1 MQCEYCRFTNLSWRR
16 RCFPNTRAQSAVASA
31 MAQPDTT
38 AARVLLEIV
47 KPFAPPPIHLFTMLA
62 PAASA
67 NQQNRMSNGGVSNN
81 SSSVKYAQSA
91 RSAVDPQLQ
100 YLDSKSKS
108 SMKDVVMIKTRHSEW
123 GFSLT
128 KQIITPDMDVSSFSA
143 ATYAHLYESAYE
155 CNSRLHPSTS
165 TVTALSCSQS
175 CPVHLPPH
183 VASFQVPICATI
195 PA

>member
-1 MQCEYCRFTNLSWRR
+1 
-16 RCFPNTRAQSAVASA
+16 V
-31 MAQPDTT
+31 AQPD
-38 AARVLLEIV
+38 AASARVLLEIV
-47 KPFAPPPIHLFTMLA
+47 KPYAPPPVHLFAMLA

-67 NQQNRMSNGGVSNN
+67 NQQNRMSNSGVSNN
-81 SSSVKYAQSA
+81 SSSVKYAQAA

-100 YLDSKSKS
+100 YLDSKSKG
-108 SMKDVVMIKTRHSEW
+108 SMQDVVMIKTRHSEW

-143 ATYAHLYESAYE
+143 ATYAHPLSAFE
-155 CNSRLHPSTS
+155 CNSRSHPSTS
-165 TVTALSCSQS
+165 TATALSCSQS
-175 CPVHLPPH
+175 CPVHPPPH